1 MTEDMEVQE
10 QEQEVTENS
19 ESQASA
25 SIEEVSAPALAANAP
40 PQLDYRALYI
50 DSVAARARAEQEA
63 EILKSQRMSPA
74 VASDDDDITEA
85 DFESGKFSQFEA
97 MRRLMRKELKGSL
110 SDLGELSTEFK
121 RGKQISSAENA
132 FFQQYPHL
140 QSAREQL
147 APMVQ
152 QQLANSSNVNPTEYA
167 RTAFATIG
175 FYTAMNN
182 PAPQNPPPTPASVPP
197 RQSVPTGRVGSP
209 PASSAS
215 VKKLTEV
222 ERNAIRSAGYDPNKP
237 ESVKEFFDIINN
249 DEPYTP

>member
-1 MTEDMEVQE
+1 MIEDTEVQE
-10 QEQEVTENS
+10 METEVTENQ

-25 SIEEVSAPALAANAP
+25 STEESKQEPLATNTP

-63 EILKSQRMSPA
+63 EILKSQRMNPTQ
-74 VASDDDDITEA
+74 ASDDDDITEA

-121 RGKQISSAENA
+121 RGKQINSAENA

-140 QSAREQL
+140 QAAREQL

-152 QQLANSSNVNPTEYA
+152 QQLANSPNVNPTEYA

-182 PAPQNPPPTPASVPP
+182 PSPQQNSPVTPPK
-197 RQSVPTGRVGSP
+197 QSVPTGRVGTAPTP
-209 PASSAS
+209 PSSL
-215 VKKLTEV
+215 KKLTEI
-222 ERNAIRSAGYDPNKP
+222 ERGAMRKAGYDPNKP